1 LNQASDLLERASQ
14 ARDQI
19 KEKSAKAAALALE
32 IADFFE
38 NDAIHQDE
46 IDAGIY
52 TTPYEV
58 SLADENSTLERE
70 SGADQFVFY
79 NGAILSDYFPIDRIN
94 FFCGRSQL
102 LSWLSFI
109 PNYQYPYAGA
119 ALTQTFDGVPKTAPD
134 HAINATAEL
143 GFRSAFIEYYT
154 LQAQGALQRS
164 ASKAAFATLQG
175 ATAKRKWD
183 QADIDFK
190 RRRTQAARD
199 IADQKVSLA
208 ITEGGAF
215 NYAEQVNFAR
225 NRLVRDL
232 IDAISRLKACQVG
245 LKGIYGR
252 DSPLPALITT
262 LIETGALTDVE
273 LVNLLE
279 LATAWV
285 RDNIAFLAA
294 FNMRDQGYSL
304 TVSLRRALGEDQW
317 RRGLRTGAWQL
328 GFDLDRLP
336 NQYCVRIRG
345 VNMFTRGPAG
355 IWKATLSVPDR
366 SFYSAKDGT
375 EQPVDQ
381 HDIALLRLG
390 KVGPRSSERYQEI
403 YGTTSLRNIAPF
415 GNWRVTVDDR
425 STHSETRDSI
435 QDIEIDFELLVR
447 SQKRVV

>member
-1 LNQASDLLERASQ
+1 
-14 ARDQI
+14 
-19 KEKSAKAAALALE
+19 
-32 IADFFE
+32 
-38 NDAIHQDE
+38 
-46 IDAGIY
+46 
-52 TTPYEV
+52 
-58 SLADENSTLERE
+58 
-70 SGADQFVFY
+70 
-79 NGAILSDYFPIDRIN
+79 
-94 FFCGRSQL
+94 
-102 LSWLSFI
+102 
-109 PNYQYPYAGA
+109 
-119 ALTQTFDGVPKTAPD
+119 
-134 HAINATAEL
+134 
-143 GFRSAFIEYYT
+143 

-225 NRLVRDL
+225 
-232 IDAISRLKACQVG
+232 
-245 LKGIYGR
+245 
-252 DSPLPALITT
+252 
-262 LIETGALTDVE
+262 
-273 LVNLLE
+273 
-279 LATAWV
+279 
-285 RDNIAFLAA
+285 
-294 FNMRDQGYSL
+294 
-304 TVSLRRALGEDQW
+304 
-317 RRGLRTGAWQL
+317 
-328 GFDLDRLP
+328 